1 MSSDHPT
8 TISPRRYSSQVWSA
22 GQARGPTSRRAY
34 LRDRTDLRDCRDRR
48 DRIDRPE
55 TGQRRLDR
63 PDRPGTYRGRVGGRE
78 VVLFRGEVRA
88 VSRYLSVD
96 PRLILRLLGPRW
108 LRDHLFPGLRVLR
121 ALPPNPNPPVLTVA
135 PFPRCPPAR
144 PAGPLP
150 SILSA
155 DYPLNAEQR
164 AQNAAGQSQK
174 KVPPIKDY
182 DLARS

>member
-34 LRDRTDLRDCRDRR
+34 LRDRTDFRDCRDCRDRR
-48 DRIDRPE
+48 LDSGDWTDRIDR
-55 TGQRRLDR
+55 RL
-63 PDRPGTYRGRVGGRE
+63 TRGRVGCRE
-78 VVLFRGEVRA
+78 VVLFRGKVRA
-88 VSRYLSVD
+88 VSRYLSVHA
-96 PRLILRLLGPRW
+96 RLILRLIAPRW

-121 ALPPNPNPPVLTVA
+121 ALPPRPNPPVLTVA

-164 AQNAAGQSQK
+164 AQNAAGQSQR
-174 KVPPIKDY
+174 
-182 DLARS
+182 LRWT